1 MTLLPLRFGLMSPP
15 FAPPFAG
22 GIGAK
27 ASQVV
32 VAIAQKMSKWASSRF
47 CLSDVRVRGWPAS
60 ENAAVISIPSDSAS
74 CSVA

>member
-1 MTLLPLRFGLMSPP
+1 MTLLPLRFGLLSPP
-15 FAPPFAG
+15 FAPFAG
-22 GIGAK
+22 GLDAK

-32 VAIAQKMSKWASSRF
+32 VAMAQKMSKWASSRF
-47 CLSDVRVRGWPAS
+47 CLSDVRVKGWPAS